1 MSETTTTAAPAVP
14 RIRTRIWQEQPEAA
28 DRFATRTARCR
39 GYDVYADLLGQVRWV
54 DMLWLLFR
62 DEAPSPQQAAL
73 LDALA
78 VALANPGPR
87 DAAVHAAMCAG
98 LGRSP
103 AAAALMAALAVGAG
117 RHGGAQE
124 VSAAM
129 ARWAQAWPVQA
140 GEGSVSGWV
149 TAWSAA
155 ITGTS
160 AIWPEADHPPGFEPN
175 GVVTAGIVCDAL
187 ARLAAIG
194 DGPRLR
200 WLAAHRAHVE
210 AAVGLPLAMSGVA
223 AAALADLGFS
233 PDQGEMLHLLLR
245 LPGAAAHALE
255 QRGASYKDFPFFA
268 LELQDDPQ
276 KEAA

>member
-1 MSETTTTAAPAVP
+1 MTTP
-14 RIRTRIWQEQPEAA
+14 IRTRIWEEQPEPA

-39 GYDVYADLLGQVRWV
+39 GYDVYNDLLGRARWV

-62 DEAPSPQQAAL
+62 EDAPTRQQADL

-78 VALANPGPR
+78 VALANAGPR

-124 VSAAM
+124 VAAAM
-129 ARWAQAWPVQA
+129 SCWTALETLSVEAWVA
-140 GEGSVSGWV
+140 
-149 TAWSAA
+149 AWRAA
-155 ITGTS
+155 AAPAS
-160 AIWPEADHPPGFEPN
+160 AIWPDADHAPGFEPN
-175 GVVTAGIVCDAL
+175 GVVTASVVGDAL
-187 ARLAAIG
+187 ARLAAVC
-194 DGPRLR
+194 DTPRLT
-200 WLAAHRAHVE
+200 WLAGHRPQVE
-210 AAVGLPLAMSGVA
+210 AAMGLPLALSGVA
-223 AAALADLGFS
+223 AAALADLGFT

-268 LELQDDPQ
+268 LELQDDPL

>member
-1 MSETTTTAAPAVP
+1 MTTP
-14 RIRTRIWQEQPEAA
+14 IRTRIWDEQPEPA
-28 DRFATRTARCR
+28 DRFATRAARCR
-39 GYDVYADLLGQVRWV
+39 GYDVYNDLLGQVRWV
-54 DMLWLLFR
+54 DVLWLLFR
-62 DEAPSPQQAAL
+62 DEAPSPPQAAL

-78 VALANPGPR
+78 VALANAGPR

-124 VSAAM
+124 VAAAM
-129 ARWAQAWPVQA
+129 ACWARAPQADALSVAAWAQAW
-140 GEGSVSGWV
+140 
-149 TAWSAA
+149 SAA
-155 ITGTS
+155 AAPAS

-175 GVVTAGIVCDAL
+175 GVVTAGIVRDAL

-194 DGPRLR
+194 SGPRLC
-200 WLAAHRAHVE
+200 WLAAQRADVE
-210 AAVGLPLAMSGVA
+210 AAMGLPLALSGVA

-233 PDQGEMLHLLLR
+233 PEQGEMLHLLLR

-268 LELQDDPQ
+268 LELQDDPL